1 MTNIEIITRARDDC
15 SSLLFLRDDESLQTR
30 RSICTQNSE
39 RLDDS
44 FIFDDEIFNSGP
56 YLSSMKSNTKY
67 AVRHAR
73 SQAEADS
80 SFADF
85 AQDLNSYN
93 ESRRR
98 ATRAICAQEQ
108 TTKDLQSRNAPSPA
122 VSHGRKLLVMGN
134 SRGSGSA
141 MLRVLEMAYGDLG
154 LP

>member
-1 MTNIEIITRARDDC
+1 MANLEIITRARDDC

-30 RSICTQNSE
+30 RSVCTMNSE
-39 RLDDS
+39 RLDES
-44 FIFDDEIFNSGP
+44 FVFDNEIFNSGP
-56 YLSSMKSNTKY
+56 YLSAMRSNTKY

-85 AQDLNSYN
+85 ARGLNSYN

-98 ATRAICAQEQ
+98 ATRAIHAKEQ
-108 TTKDLQSRNAPSPA
+108 TTKDLQSRNAPSPT
-122 VSHGRKLLVMGN
+122 VSHGKKLLVMGN

-141 MLRVLEMAYGDLG
+141 ILRVLDMAYGDLG